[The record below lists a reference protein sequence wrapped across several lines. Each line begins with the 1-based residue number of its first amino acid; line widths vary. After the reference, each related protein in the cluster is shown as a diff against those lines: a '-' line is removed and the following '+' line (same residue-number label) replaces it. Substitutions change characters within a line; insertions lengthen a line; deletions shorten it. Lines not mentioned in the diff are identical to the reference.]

1 MKKQNGRFFIAV
13 LLAVIAVSAISIA
26 EGAPQ
31 KKGKKQAKAGNTKSE
46 VIAKVGEESITFADL
61 EKSFKK
67 NLNRK
72 DLDLFSVSKDSLYEF
87 LNLYINYRLKVAD
100 AIERGF
106 DKDPAVISDME
117 HNRKILAESFY
128 YDKQLTEPHVAQ
140 MLEHRNR
147 EFQVSIII
155 FHAAGPNQDTLPAY
169 NRANSILQKLLAGAD
184 FEKMARDSSD
194 DKTTASLGGLLPAYY
209 TAGSM
214 QAPIENAVYKIKPGE
229 IYPELISSKYG
240 YFILKLMKDEPRYK
254 VKASHIL
261 FAPDEDKK
269 DTVSYAIEAG
279 KVFDELKNGGDF
291 AAAAAK
297 YSKDSYTAQKGGSLG
312 EWYSRST
319 GLDGSGRQLNLDFAD
334 AIFKLKDGEIGKV
347 KTEYGIH
354 IIRRDSS
361 REIDVAAEKE
371 ELKKLYKRVYW
382 ENDKREHLSKLKANM
397 GFDLK
402 EPVLRSLVSNID
414 STKTALDT
422 NLFARVP
429 QDLMQ
434 KPIYLL
440 GGQGT
445 TVSDFI
451 TALRTRNDLK
461 ATNLTTEGLRKA
473 VDKMVDPIVFES
485 VSKNLESEYPE
496 FSVLMNEFRDGIL
509 LFKVEALEVWDRL
522 KFDTVIAKAYYDT
535 TKSKYRTIKKYDI
548 SEVYVLSDSLAK
560 EVYKLAKSGVA
571 FDSLAV
577 RYTQRNTYK
586 ERKGHWG
593 KIAPKDGKLAQ
604 VPESRNAKA
613 GDVLEPFQFDR
624 GWSVVKVNSVDM
636 PRQKTF
642 EESIPDL
649 APDVQDIIQKAL
661 LDKWLTKLRASHNV
675 TINNDVIEKTLES
688 KQK

>member
-13 LLAVIAVSAISIA
+13 LLAAIAVSAINIA
-26 EGAPQ
+26 AGAPQ
-31 KKGKKQAKAGNTKSE
+31 KKGKKQAKAGKTKSE
-46 VIAKVGEESITFADL
+46 VIATVGTENITFADL

-72 DLDLFSVSKDSLYEF
+72 DLDLFSVSKDSLYDF

-128 YDKQLTEPHVAQ
+128 YDKQLTEPNVAK
-140 MLEHRNR
+140 MLEHRDH
-147 EFQVSIII
+147 EFQISIII
-155 FHAAGPNQDTLPAY
+155 FHSAGPNGDSVVAY
-169 NRANSILQKLLAGAD
+169 QRAKNILQKLLDGAD
-184 FEKMARDSSD
+184 FATMARDSSD
-194 DKTTASLGGLLPAYY
+194 DKTTAALGGLLPAYY

-229 IYPELISSKYG
+229 IYPEVISSKFG

-269 DTVSYAIEAG
+269 DTTTFVAEAE
-279 KVFDELKNGGDF
+279 KVFEELKNGGDF
-291 AAAAAK
+291 GAAAAK
-297 YSKDSYTAQKGGSLG
+297 YSKDSYTAQKGGALG

-319 GLDGSGRQLNLDFAD
+319 GLEGSGRQLNLELAD

-354 IIRRDSS
+354 IVRRDST

-382 ENDKREHLSKLKANM
+382 EADKRTHLNKLKASM

-422 NLFARVP
+422 NLFTKVP

-434 KPIYLL
+434 KPIFLL

-451 TALRTRNDLK
+451 KALRTRNELK
-461 ATNLTTEGLRKA
+461 ASNLTTEGLKKA
-473 VDKMVDPIVFES
+473 VDKIVDPIVFES

-496 FSVLMNEFRDGIL
+496 FSLLMNEFRDGIL

-522 KFDTVIAKAYYDT
+522 KFDTVLAKAYYDS
-535 TKSKYRTIKKYDI
+535 TKSKYKTIKKYDI

-560 EVYKLAKSGVA
+560 EVYNLAKSGTP

-604 VPESRNAKA
+604 IPESKNAKA

-624 GWSVVKVNSVDM
+624 GWSIVKVNAIDM

-642 EESIPDL
+642 EESIPDI
-649 APDVQDIIQKAL
+649 APEVQDIIQKTL
-661 LDKWLTKLRASHNV
+661 LDKWLAKLRASHNV
-675 TINNDVIEKTLES
+675 TINKEVIEKTLES
-688 KQK
+688 K